1 MSVEQTGSLLWILI
15 LQISWWLAAMLPLAV
30 AGIVIAFV
38 LRSVNRQAR
47 AIEKKP
53 IESKPGGFVRLLH
66 DKFTHQALSQSI
78 LFILFG
84 GLALGGLVGL
94 YLQQLVQPGVQ
105 KTIESGSLLK
115 QDINVPINSGPSL
128 DFILFL
134 SLLVGAVMVAL
145 AVHTYRSLCRDA
157 SEIAVSLRG
166 REAPRPFLVKWF
178 YDNRKIGLVALI
190 IGGWICFGF
199 IMQVVGFIVV
209 VVHWPTGLTDVSFLW
224 TTNIVIWILGAVG
237 VLLFLAPF
245 ALAIWMGIR
254 HFKLEVRYY
263 QGNSTFRLI
272 VNVAT
277 ALGAGLF
284 GSLLFMYLLDRLGIA
299 PISGKW
305 FDIVPAL
312 WPLAFL
318 IAYATALLIQVFIVH
333 YRNRDFTVVN
343 IAIALIVAVPGSV
356 PVYSL
361 LFSLLANFLSRLLG
375 IP

>member
-1 MSVEQTGSLLWILI
+1 MVSGYASLGGGWYCHRIRPAVREPSGSDYRNKADSVQT
-15 LQISWWLAAMLPLAV
+15 
-30 AGIVIAFV
+30 
-38 LRSVNRQAR
+38 
-47 AIEKKP
+47 E
-53 IESKPGGFVRLLH
+53 GFVRLLQ
-66 DKFTHQALSQSI
+66 DKFTHQAFSQSI

-115 QDINVPINSGPSL
+115 QDINVPINSGPYL

-178 YDNRKIGLVALI
+178 YDNRKIGLLALI

-209 VVHWPTGLTDVSFLW
+209 VVPWPTGLTDVSFIW
-224 TTNIVIWILGAVG
+224 ATNIVIWILGAAG
-237 VLLFLAPF
+237 VLLFLAPL
-245 ALAIWMGIR
+245 ALALWMGIR

-277 ALGAGLF
+277 ALGAGLL

-333 YRNRDFTVVN
+333 YRNRDYTVVN

-356 PVYSL
+356 PVYYL
-361 LFSLLANFLSRLLG
+361 LFSFLANFLSRLLG